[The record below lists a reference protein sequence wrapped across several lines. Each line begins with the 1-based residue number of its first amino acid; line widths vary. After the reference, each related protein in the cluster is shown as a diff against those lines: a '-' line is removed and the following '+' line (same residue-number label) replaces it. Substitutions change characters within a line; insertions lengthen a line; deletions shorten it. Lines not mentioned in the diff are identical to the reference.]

1 MTTQEKSSSTGHE
14 TFMVVFS
21 HDKEE
26 NSVKNNL
33 VTVEKISR
41 FIKGLTSE
49 NTNCQISQNRA
60 RFGSFKIALSA
71 SESLVD
77 LK

>member
-1 MTTQEKSSSTGHE
+1 M
-14 TFMVVFS
+14 
-21 HDKEE
+21 
-26 NSVKNNL
+26 

-41 FIKGLTSE
+41 FIRGLTAE
-49 NTNCQISQNRA
+49 NTNCQISQDRA
-60 RFGSFKIALSA
+60 RFGTFKIAPSP

>member
-1 MTTQEKSSSTGHE
+1 MKR
-14 TFMVVFS
+14 
-21 HDKEE
+21 KKIPR
-26 NSVKNNL
+26 KNNL

-41 FIKGLTSE
+41 FIKGLTAE

-60 RFGSFKIALSA
+60 RFGTFKIAVTPN
-71 SESLVD
+71 ESLAD

>member
-1 MTTQEKSSSTGHE
+1 MKRKKIPGKT
-14 TFMVVFS
+14 
-21 HDKEE
+21 
-26 NSVKNNL
+26 NL
-33 VTVEKISR
+33 VT
-41 FIKGLTSE
+41 IKKFPDFTAE

-60 RFGSFKIALSA
+60 RFGTFKIALSP

>member
-1 MTTQEKSSSTGHE
+1 MKKKKIPS
-14 TFMVVFS
+14 
-21 HDKEE
+21 
-26 NSVKNNL
+26 KNNL
-33 VTVEKISR
+33 VTVKKISQ
-41 FIKGLTSE
+41 FIRGMTAE

-60 RFGSFKIALSA
+60 RFGTFKIALSA